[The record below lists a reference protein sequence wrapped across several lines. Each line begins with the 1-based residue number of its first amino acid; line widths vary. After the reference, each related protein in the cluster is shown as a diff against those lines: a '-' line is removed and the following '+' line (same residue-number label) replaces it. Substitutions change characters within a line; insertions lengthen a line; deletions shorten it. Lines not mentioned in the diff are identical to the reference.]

1 MPTNELHHIATQ
13 NLSRTN
19 PCSKSAKVII
29 RRLRAY
35 RAADGIAT
43 ETAFDRCF
51 LEATEPRQSRRC
63 SKVISIRALKRA
75 HAPRAPSLCER
86 VAAMTTY
93 AITRSMNLILVF
105 PGRRD

>member
-19 PCSKSAKVII
+19 PCSKSAKIII

-51 LEATEPRQSRRC
+51 LEATEPRRSRRC

-75 HAPRAPSLCER
+75 CTQRRIAN
-86 VAAMTTY
+86 
-93 AITRSMNLILVF
+93 TRKVR
-105 PGRRD
+105 P